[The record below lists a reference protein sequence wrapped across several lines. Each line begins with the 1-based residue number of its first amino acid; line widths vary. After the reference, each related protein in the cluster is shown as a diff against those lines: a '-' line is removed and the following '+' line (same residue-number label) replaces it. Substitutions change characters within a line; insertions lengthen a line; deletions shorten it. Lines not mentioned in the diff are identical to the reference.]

1 MRAAPFPPDEM
12 PPGIRA
18 LHEDMAREIKQ
29 HLKGFVSKRADGA
42 LVGPFAPM
50 LRFPQFGEA
59 AWIYTKALIENSKL
73 PRSAH
78 EVAIL
83 VTGAAFNSRYE
94 LYAHEH
100 VADAAGLTPSKIAA
114 IAAGQRPADLTEEE
128 AAAYDV
134 AAVLAGGRNLP
145 ETTYRRAVAA
155 FDIGHGMRAALI
167 SDEQGVTLRE
177 IARAVGTTQNAYQTA
192 IRRIRFTR
200 RDCFGDDTRFCVLTH
215 MDHLRAGIGLLIAIG
230 DGDGIKLTL
239 AVIAFQDAAWIFP
252 GNGGAG
258 FNLRP

>member
-155 FDIGHGMRAALI
+155 FGA
-167 SDEQGVTLRE
+167 E
-177 IARAVGTTQNAYQTA
+177 QTA
-192 IRRIRFTR
+192 ELIYLVGGY
-200 RDCFGDDTRFCVLTH
+200 CLVSVL
-215 MDHLRAGIGLLIAIG
+215 LN
-230 DGDGIKLTL
+230 
-239 AVIAFQDAAWIFP
+239 AFDMSVP
-252 GNGGAG
+252 GREEGQPQG
-258 FNLRP
+258 